1 MVVMLSSILF
11 TVISN
16 IKTNVRREHRD
27 QYEFLE
33 EKKKGDREREREER
47 EVPMYQK

>member
-33 EKKKGDREREREER
+33 EKKKVTEREKERR